1 MNRPLTGELR
11 RCRADTPIAAI
22 GDALERDGG
31 IVVRGL
37 LSEDVCAA
45 LETDLAPFVEARG
58 QGFRPDNPHAFYGG
72 NTRRVQGLANKS
84 ATFVSQLLLHPTL
97 LALADRI
104 LLPNCGDYWLS
115 QAETIYIGP
124 RSEAQVLHRDDINWE
139 IAARLGIPLQISV
152 LCALGDFDAAAG
164 ATMVVP
170 GSHTW
175 AAGRALDSAAASPIE
190 MERGDAL
197 VYLGSLVHGGGANTT
212 PDRWRRALYLS
223 YLVGWLTPEE
233 AIAVSLDDDRARRL
247 PARARSL
254 LGRANLRGLHRCD
267 GSRVELELWQLDELD
282 LERRAGAFDHR

>member
-1 MNRPLTGELR
+1 MIRPLTGELR
-11 RCRADTPIAAI
+11 RCRADTPTAAI
-22 GDALERDGG
+22 GDALAREGG

-37 LSEDVCAA
+37 LADAVCDA
-45 LETDLAPFVEARG
+45 LEADLAPFVAARG
-58 QGFRPDNPHAFYGG
+58 HGFRPDAAHTFYGG

-84 ATFVSQLLLHPTL
+84 PTFVSQLLLHPTL

-124 RSEAQVLHRDDINWE
+124 GSAAQALHRDDINWE

-170 GSHTW
+170 GSH
-175 AAGRALDSAAASPIE
+175 ASPQDRGFDPAEAQSIE

-212 PDRWRRALYLS
+212 TDRWRRALYLS

-233 AIAVSLDDDRARRL
+233 AVGVSLDDDRARGL
-247 PARARSL
+247 PPRARAL
-254 LGRANLRGLHRCD
+254 LGRANLRGLRQAD
-267 GSRVELELWQLDELD
+267 GRRAELELWQLDEVD
-282 LERRAGAFDHR
+282 LQARGGAFDHR